1 MGTPTLKEV
10 ILPQHRRVDGS
21 YSVKIRLT
29 HNRGVKY
36 LPTDEVVK
44 IGEYDKELRVTSRAI
59 LRRLLDRMDEIDEAI
74 KKINRSQLRSM
85 DVHELAAYISK
96 EQTVKDD
103 GFKLDFI
110 EFAYKFISGKKKGSA
125 NNYSSAINSFKTF
138 MKCGSVDISLITS
151 SLMRKYEAY
160 LVQKHGKDARAISLY
175 TSSIGAIH
183 AEARAMFNDNEC
195 GEVYIRNPFEF
206 YTPAKQKPAQ
216 KRTLEKETIQKLI
229 DIRKALTGSQ
239 RFAVDMFLL
248 SFSFMGTNV
257 PDLYYATMY
266 DENTI
271 HYYRTKT
278 KDRRYDKAEMLI
290 RVEPVV
296 RDLFLQ
302 YKDTCSDRALKLH
315 RKYKSYP
322 SIGSLCNSRLKEI
335 AKMINVK
342 PFTMYSARHTW
353 ATLAYEIGIPIEI
366 INDCLCHVDV
376 KMAVTN
382 IYIKKDWERRWEAN
396 SKVLEQFRW

>member
-1 MGTPTLKEV
+1 
-10 ILPQHRRVDGS
+10 
-21 YSVKIRLT
+21 
-29 HNRGVKY
+29 
-36 LPTDEVVK
+36 
-44 IGEYDKELRVTSRAI
+44 
-59 LRRLLDRMDEIDEAI
+59 
-74 KKINRSQLRSM
+74 
-85 DVHELAAYISK
+85 
-96 EQTVKDD
+96 
-103 GFKLDFI
+103 
-110 EFAYKFISGKKKGSA
+110 
-125 NNYSSAINSFKTF
+125 
-138 MKCGSVDISLITS
+138 
-151 SLMRKYEAY
+151 MRKYEAY

-229 DIRKALTGSQ
+229 DIRKTLTGSQ

-302 YKDTCSDRALKLH
+302 YKDTGSDRALKLH

-322 SIGSLCNSRLKEI
+322 SVGSLCNSRLKEI

-382 IYIKKDWERRWEAN
+382 IYIKKDWERRWDAN
-396 SKVLEQFRW
+396 YHVLCKFKWI